1 MIEYEN
7 LIIPKCK
14 KFNGYKP
21 CVSYKNC
28 LEEGCQLENDENKIG
43 TKILIIS
50 LDALGTV
57 LMNTALLYSIKRKF
71 PISTIYWI
79 TQPSAEKIL
88 LNNPLIDFL
97 FTWTDENRMILRQIK
112 FDFVFNTDKSNYA
125 CAFANE
131 VYGEV
136 KRGFLLNEDGKIIP
150 ASKHAMYSYNLGLDD
165 KLKFRINQKTGLEII
180 SEALE
185 LDYQKD
191 EYIFNF
197 TDDEIKFIEEYKKE
211 IHYNPSI
218 KYVGFNTGCSNLFPN
233 KKMTI
238 EQHVFLINEI
248 SKLDNTKI
256 VLLGGKEDTERNQK
270 IYSLLA
276 DEIKQ
281 KVINTPTELGIRK
294 GACFMSIADI
304 VITGDSFGMHLA
316 IALKKFVIAW
326 FGLSCWT
333 EIEIYNRGIKLYQEN
348 LECSPCWKKVCPNN
362 LECISGIDL
371 NKIINEVKN
380 FNK

>member
-1 MIEYEN
+1 MIEFEN
-7 LIIPKCK
+7 LNIPKCK

-21 CVSYKNC
+21 CLSYKNC
-28 LEEGCQLENDENKIG
+28 LEEGCQLESDENKIG
-43 TKILIIS
+43 IKILIIS

-57 LMNTALLYSIKRKF
+57 LMNTALLHSIKRKF

-88 LNNPLIDFL
+88 SNNHLIDFL

-125 CAFANE
+125 CAFTNE
-131 VYGEV
+131 VNSIV

-150 ASKHAMYSYNLGLDD
+150 ASKHAMYSYHLGLDD

-185 LDYQKD
+185 LDYQRD

-197 TDDEIKFIEEYKKE
+197 TFEELKFIEEYKKE
-211 IHYNPSI
+211 INYSSTT
-218 KYVGFNTGCSNLFPN
+218 KYIGFNTGCSNLFPN

-248 SKLDNTKI
+248 SKFDNTKI
-256 VLLGGKEDTERNQK
+256 VLLGGKEDSERNQK
-270 IYSLLA
+270 IYSQLS
-276 DEIKQ
+276 DDVKQ
-281 KVINTPTELGIRK
+281 KVINTPTEFGIRK

-333 EIEIYNRGIKLYQEN
+333 EIELYNRGIKLYQEN
-348 LECSPCWKKVCPNN
+348 LECSPCWKKVCPYN

-371 NKIINEVKN
+371 SKIINEVKN
-380 FNK
+380 FIK